1 MHTHTVERYDG
12 AVPELSLP
20 VRWQQ
25 FSKKGKPEARTM
37 RTSVSPAVS
46 DNFV

>member
-1 MHTHTVERYDG
+1 MHTRTIERYDG
-12 AVPELSLP
+12 AVPELSLA
-20 VRWQQ
+20 VRWQE
-25 FSKKGKPEARTM
+25 FSKKGIPEPRIM